1 MEEWKVIDFATNY
14 EVSNLG
20 HIRNRTTKKVLK
32 GRDTK
37 SGYLQVSLK
46 LNNTNKFQN
55 QYIHRVV
62 ALIWIPN
69 PEKKKE
75 VNHIDGNKINN
86 EISNLEWVTNSENQL
101 HKTHILKKTVTSN
114 RKIGMFSKEGELIKE
129 FNSIVEAGTY
139 FGKSR
144 INIDNA
150 LKHKQNQQTAY
161 GFVWKYLD

>member
-69 PEKKKE
+69 PEEKKE
-75 VNHIDGNKINN
+75 VNHIDGNKLNN
-86 EISNLEWVTNSENQL
+86 HVENLEWCTRQENIEHCILNKLQKPFKGEEIGNSKLFEFQVIEIRNKFIPRVYSRAKL
-101 HKTHILKKTVTSN
+101 AKEYNVSEATIKDILYKRTW
-114 RKIGMFSKEGELIKE
+114 IHL
-129 FNSIVEAGTY
+129 
-139 FGKSR
+139 
-144 INIDNA
+144 
-150 LKHKQNQQTAY
+150 L
-161 GFVWKYLD
+161 